1 LPSPEAASTVRLVS
15 AQLRKE
21 WCELTSGYAFWALLL
36 LLSFLAGH
44 SFLQAVDLYGEA
56 SRSAARSPE
65 LAASL
70 SPLDGIWVPTFGAL
84 YLATTFL
91 FPFLGL
97 RLLGG
102 EKQTGASKVQ
112 LQLPLATT
120 TLAAVKGAT
129 LLAAWI
135 VTSAPFVAAVVIW
148 RWWGGHVF
156 LPEIGT
162 VLLGHFLYAA
172 TIGGIAFVLSAVS
185 ESAASAGI
193 GTLAVVMASFVLDF
207 TGATTTGLW
216 RTIAGLSL
224 TANVRVF
231 ERGILDVRLAVR
243 FVVLAATLLLLSSI
257 WLSTGRA
264 LRRKALQSSAAI
276 LAAIALTLAI
286 MAAPLAS
293 RDVTEDRRNSFNPAD
308 ERALK
313 EMKEPLTITMFLAP
327 EDSRLQEFEGNV
339 LAKLRRT
346 VPHLVTRYEDPGST
360 GRYGAGTD
368 DRYGVIVYEYGGA
381 RDESRSTSPREILPL
396 LHKLARRDV
405 VPDPTPAY
413 AGYPLIAP
421 GVRAPMALFYV
432 VLPALVLAAW
442 TFERSRPA
450 RIRRRLSR

>member
-1 LPSPEAASTVRLVS
+1 LPSRDGSATALLLS
-15 AQLRKE
+15 AQFRKE
-21 WCELTSGYAFWALLL
+21 WRELTSGYAFWALLL

-44 SFLQAVDLYGEA
+44 SFLQAVELYGEA

-97 RLLGG
+97 RLVGG

-112 LQLPLATT
+112 LQLPLAPW
-120 TLAAVKGAT
+120 TLAGVK
-129 LLAAWI
+129 AAALMTAWL
-135 VTSAPFVAAVVIW
+135 VTAAPFVAAVVIW
-148 RWWGGHVF
+148 RAWGGHVF

-162 VLLGHFLYAA
+162 VLLGHLLYAA
-172 TIGGIAFVLSAVS
+172 TIGGIAFLLSAVS
-185 ESAASAGI
+185 ESPATAGI
-193 GTLAVVMASFVLDF
+193 GTLAIVMASFVLDF
-207 TGATTTGLW
+207 AGVTTTGFW
-216 RTIAGLSL
+216 KAVAGFSL

-264 LRRKALQSSAAI
+264 LRRRALESVAVVLGA
-276 LAAIALTLAI
+276 LAVTVAVMAL
-286 MAAPLAS
+286 PPAS
-293 RDVTEDRRNSFNPAD
+293 RDVSEDRRNSFNPAD
-308 ERALK
+308 ERALR

-346 VPHLVTRYEDPGST
+346 VPHLVTRYEDPGSA

-368 DRYGVIVYEYGGA
+368 DRYGVIAYAYGGA
-381 RDESRSTSPREILPL
+381 RDESRSTSPREILPI
-396 LHKLARRDV
+396 LHKLARQDV
-405 VPDPTPAY
+405 VPDPVPAY
-413 AGYPLIAP
+413 AGYPLVAP
-421 GVRAPMALFYV
+421 GPSVPTVLFYV
-432 VLPALVLAAW
+432 VLPALVLAGW
-442 TFERSRPA
+442 WLERSRPA
-450 RIRRRLSR
+450 RLRRRLSR